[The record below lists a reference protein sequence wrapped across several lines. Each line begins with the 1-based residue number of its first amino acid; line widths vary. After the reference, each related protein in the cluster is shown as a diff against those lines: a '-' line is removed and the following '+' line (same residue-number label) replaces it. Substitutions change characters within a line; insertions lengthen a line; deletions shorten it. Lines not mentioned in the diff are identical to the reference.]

1 MDVGVW
7 IPSSDTSLP
16 PPPSCLFFFPAC
28 KCSSGHCALG
38 ELRLLSVWEDKTKRM
53 HTWEKITWWSGGR
66 LPNCKQ
72 VTQVWMLQNK
82 DLFTSTTYS
91 WKRDPSSASP
101 FHSSLILLF
110 WLNLNQPKCA
120 KLFFPPFFNFSPFF
134 CPAPAFNLSNL
145 PLILSYLHLWK
156 YIF

>member
-1 MDVGVW
+1 MWGCGYPPRTQV
-7 IPSSDTSLP
+7 S